1 MPAVTGAFPYNIDNL
16 LGGAV
21 RVLYAP
27 TSQAIPANI
36 GDVIKM
42 VGPNYAPETGWL
54 ELGATKE
61 AFSYSRGF
69 DVEGWEIQQTAG
81 NVIEEITDITR
92 SVSVSIAEFT
102 KELLKIIEGDTGVI
116 SALAAV
122 PGATDSGTSAQD
134 KITFGSFSSLTQY
147 RIAFIARR
155 AKASGLV
162 TEAGNGGAT
171 RGRFVMGVGYR
182 AQLSADEIEME
193 QDKGVLTAANTGFTF
208 FPEGGQAQGSE
219 YGAWFLENTG
229 TIATS

>member
-21 RVLYAP
+21 RILYAP
-27 TSQAIPANI
+27 ISQTIPANI

-42 VGPNYAPETGWL
+42 VGPDYAPETGWL
-54 ELGATKE
+54 DLGATKE
-61 AFSYSRGF
+61 SFSYSRGF

-81 NVIEEITDITR
+81 NVIEEITDLTR
-92 SVSVSIAEFT
+92 SVNVSVAEFT

-116 SALAAV
+116 SAISAV
-122 PGATDSGTSAQD
+122 PGATNTGTSAQA
-134 KITFGSFSSLTQY
+134 KVTFGSFESLTQY

-155 AKASGLV
+155 SKSSGLV
-162 TEAGNGGAT
+162 TETGNAGAT

-182 AQLSADEIEME
+182 CQLSADEIEME
-193 QDKGVLTAANTGFTF
+193 QAKGELTAANTGFTM
-208 FPEGGQAQGSE
+208 FPEGGLSQGSE
-219 YGAWFLENTG
+219 YGAWYLEDAG